1 MVSMSQAIVALA
13 PTAQFSIF
21 GNDYSTLVWLSPD
34 IPQPTEEQ
42 VIAEQAV
49 LEQQEPINACKIQA
63 SKLLYETDWTTI
75 PDVADP
81 TKSNPYLVNVQDF
94 VVYRNAL
101 RQLAVHPVADPV
113 WPVKPTSQWSA

>member
-21 GNDYSTLVWLSPD
+21 GNDYSTLVWLSPE

-42 VIAEQAV
+42 VVAEQAV

-75 PDVADP
+75 PDVADS
-81 TKSNPYLVNVQDF
+81 TKSNPYLVNVQDY
-94 VVYRNAL
+94 VTYRNVV
-101 RQLAVHPVADPV
+101 RQLAVYPVASPV
-113 WPVKPTSQWSA
+113 WPTKPTSQWSS

>member
-21 GNDYSTLVWLSPD
+21 GNDYSTLVWLSPE

-42 VIAEQAV
+42 VVAEQAV

-75 PDVADP
+75 PDVADS
-81 TKSNPYLVNVQDF
+81 TKSNPYLVNVQDY
-94 VVYRNAL
+94 VTYRSAV
-101 RQLAVHPVADPV
+101 RQLAVHPVANPV

>member
-42 VIAEQAV
+42 VIAEQAA

>member
-21 GNDYSTLVWLSPD
+21 GNDYSTLVWLSPE

-42 VIAEQAV
+42 VVAEQAV

-75 PDVADP
+75 PDVADS
-81 TKSNPYLVNVQDF
+81 TKSNPYLVNVQDY
-94 VVYRNAL
+94 VTYRNAV
-101 RQLAVHPVADPV
+101 RQLAVYPVASPV
-113 WPVKPTSQWSA
+113 WPTKPTSQWSS